1 MLSRSLEL
9 SRMQSTSGFKAV
21 AVERQLKRNEAI
33 QAKRGDSGEVRDS
46 GEARR
51 RRSEGSEGSEDE
63 EGEANESG
71 REETS
76 AHRSWR
82 GMQVTIWVRGSLS
95 SRTRSLSS
103 TASLRACTR
112 NSTGESST
120 SSSRYAQARIV
131 GFVWSAQMIGSVLR
145 SCTGAWD
152 GDHLGTCR

>member
-1 MLSRSLEL
+1 MDARRAGGHCYRDRSSCRICDAVCEWIQSSR
-9 SRMQSTSGFKAV
+9 G
-21 AVERQLKRNEAI
+21 

-82 GMQVTIWVRGSLS
+82 GMQVTIWVRSSLS